1 MAGLSEFLSEGMEMK
16 VVVNDLRQAV
26 TFADKL
32 DQRELKKY
40 LGALTVAIGAALY
53 GGETDD

>member
-32 DQRELKKY
+32 DQRELKN
-40 LGALTVAIGAALY
+40 IW
-53 GGETDD
+53 ER

>member
-1 MAGLSEFLSEGMEMK
+1 LSEGMEMK

-53 GGETDD
+53 GGEADD